1 MKQLRFIFLG
11 FFLTAVFAVQADV
24 LHPPEKQKVNWPW
37 VYPAMW
43 KAGFG
48 LQWQTVF
55 LSDSLSSSVFAP
67 GFQADIVLNKNFLI
81 GPGLDFLRIPE
92 RDSVPAYNIWKPSL
106 ALGFM
111 IPLDDYD
118 IHHLILQVSPAVS
131 ITKLPA
137 STLLAFGYSL
147 AIQYEYTLFS
157 NNILSPGIF
166 YSRFPLPGEAASIG
180 RWSLG
185 FRYIFG
191 K

>member
-1 MKQLRFIFLG
+1 MKHFRFILLALLLG
-11 FFLTAVFAVQADV
+11 TVCPVQAGI

-43 KAGFG
+43 KAGLS

-55 LSDSLSSSVFAP
+55 LSDSLRSSVFAP
-67 GFQADIVLNKNFLI
+67 GFQADIVLNQNFLI
-81 GPGLDFLRIPE
+81 GPGLDYLRIPE
-92 RDSVPAYNIWKPSL
+92 RDSVPGYNIWKPSL

-111 IPLDDYD
+111 MPLDDYD

-137 STLLAFGYSL
+137 STLFAFGYSL
-147 AIQYEYTLFS
+147 AVQYEYTLFS
-157 NNILSPGIF
+157 NNILSPGVF
-166 YSRFPLPGEAASIG
+166 YSRFPLPGKAASIG